1 MLLSEITA
9 YHGGGKN
16 VKKLKPPFFVTTSK
30 KDARWFAV
38 ERGDADGN
46 GFIMTGEL
54 NVKKPLDL
62 IDGSGPDLL
71 DIARAAG
78 IKFEE
83 DPYFFSQAI
92 ADASHYDGTNS
103 SDLIYVPAFQAE
115 LKKQGYDSIR
125 LMDVMMNDEIETYV
139 LFNPAQ
145 FKVTGAEPVSAVA
158 ESLRRPPKPYK

>member
-9 YHGGGKN
+9 FHGSGKN
-16 VKKLKPPFFVTTSK
+16 LKKLKPPFFVTTSK
-30 KDARWFAV
+30 IDARWFAIN
-38 ERGDADGN
+38 RSDDGN

-54 NVKKPLDL
+54 NVQNVLDL

-71 DIARAAG
+71 DIARSAG
-78 IKFEE
+78 IEFEE

-103 SDLIYVPAFQAE
+103 SDLIYIPAFQAE
-115 LKKQGYDSIR
+115 LKKRGYDSMR
-125 LMDVMMNDEIETYV
+125 FMDVMGNDEIEVYV

-145 FKVTGAEPVSAVA
+145 FKVTGAEPVTALS
-158 ESLRRPPKPYK
+158 ESLRRFADSYK